1 MVTLDAKILDRRE
14 TAHPYLKKVLGLPDH
29 YGCNLDA
36 LYDCLTD
43 LGETEICFENA
54 EGAGDYFPLVNLV
67 FHDAAEENTRL
78 TLLNDFVV

>member
-1 MVTLDAKILDRRE
+1 MVILDAKLLDCRE
-14 TAHPYLKKVLGLPDH
+14 TAHPYLKEMLGLPDH

-54 EGAGDYFPLVNLV
+54 EGAADYFPLVNLV
-67 FHDAAEENTRL
+67 FHDAAEDNKKL
-78 TLLNDFVV
+78 KLWNDFVV